1 MNYVVQPGDTLFFIA
16 QRFNTTVSN
25 ILAANPQIVNP
36 NLIFIGQVIL
46 IPVGPPIP
54 PLTQCP
60 FLRLGDRGPAVQ
72 RLQILLQTARFS
84 PGPIDG
90 IFGSRT
96 QGALIAFQRSTG
108 QIDVTGVADLETWTA
123 LGAEC
128 FVTPGLRRYIVRP
141 GESLFIIAAR
151 FNVTVDSI
159 LRVNPQI
166 TDPNLIFAGQV
177 INIFIG

>member
-1 MNYVVQPGDTLFFIA
+1 MIYVVQPGDTLFLLA
-16 QRFNTTVSN
+16 KRFNTTVSA
-25 ILAANPQIVNP
+25 ILAANPQIIDP
-36 NLIFIGQVIL
+36 NIIFIGQVIF
-46 IPVGPPIP
+46 IPVGPVIP
-54 PLTQCP
+54 PEIQCP
-60 FLRLGDRGPAVQ
+60 LLRLGDRGPQVR

-96 QGALIAFQRSTG
+96 QVALIAFQRSTG
-108 QIDVTGVADLETWTA
+108 QIEVTGVADLETWTA

-128 FVTPGLRRYIVRP
+128 FVAPGLRRYIVRP
-141 GESLFIIAAR
+141 GETLTIIAAR
-151 FNVTVDSI
+151 FNVTVESI

-166 TDPNLIFAGQV
+166 TDPNLIFVGQV